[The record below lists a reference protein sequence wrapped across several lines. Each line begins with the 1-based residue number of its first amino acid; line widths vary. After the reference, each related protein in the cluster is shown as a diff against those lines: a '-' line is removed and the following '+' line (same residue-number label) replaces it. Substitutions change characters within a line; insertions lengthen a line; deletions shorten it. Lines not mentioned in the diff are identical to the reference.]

1 VPPSPPDAPLD
12 GWDGLD
18 RNLQH
23 PVRLA
28 VCVLLSRHDALTFSR
43 LKAVLGETDG
53 SLGAHL
59 HRLEDDAYVSVR
71 KAHEGRRPVSW
82 YTLTRRGRG
91 ALDVHLDGLERLI
104 RQAR

>member
-1 VPPSPPDAPLD
+1 MSQKPPETPLD

-18 RNLQH
+18 RTLRH

-59 HRLEDDAYVSVR
+59 RKLEDARYLSLR
-71 KAHEGRRPVSW
+71 KALEGRRPVTW
-82 YTLTRRGRG
+82 YALTRRGRS
-91 ALDVHLDGLERLI
+91 ALTTHLDGLDRLI